1 MKSSTRQNKTLFPY
15 QTKEKKGNSI
25 MNPCVPRKFC
35 LFNIS
40 PKTVVVSSLQIN
52 NVSDVFYVFLK
63 YIKTLSKR
71 FFGNESGKNL
81 QCSTSS
87 GQEFD
92 IIKSWRK
99 LKTVK
104 KKRPRLRI
112 VKVTGRFEPEAVFRN
127 WEKTHKLQ
135 L

>member
-1 MKSSTRQNKTLFPY
+1 
-15 QTKEKKGNSI
+15 

-71 FFGNESGKNL
+71 FLVMKVGKTYNARSR
-81 QCSTSS
+81 QVKSSTS
-87 GQEFD
+87 
-92 IIKSWRK
+92 
-99 LKTVK
+99 
-104 KKRPRLRI
+104 LRAD
-112 VKVTGRFEPEAVFRN
+112 ES
-127 WEKTHKLQ
+127 
-135 L
+135 